1 MILTLAEKRKLMKKR
16 KIIGAGFSIIALIT
30 IGIFIA
36 QTNFSIQLQSYFS
49 LEYSMQFVPLIISL
63 LLLFGGV
70 SLFINRSNANFA
82 LSLFGYAAI
91 EEILFYWIGISSTY
105 LSAYS
110 IVLFFCC
117 AIAALWI
124 AHSNSF
130 SLNRLSYREV
140 VFSIVF
146 GAVESL
152 LLKNLLT

>member
-1 MILTLAEKRKLMKKR
+1 MRKM
-16 KIIGAGFSIIALIT
+16 IGAGFSTIAFAT

-36 QTNFSIQLQSYFS
+36 QTDFSIQLQSYLS
-49 LEYSMQFVPLIISL
+49 VDYCMQFVPLVISL

-70 SLFINRSNANFA
+70 SLFANRPNTNFA
-82 LSLFGYAAI
+82 LALFGYAAF
-91 EEILFYWIGISSTY
+91 EEIIFSWLGVTSTY
-105 LSAYS
+105 LSTHS

-130 SLNRLSYREV
+130 NLKRLSYRELITSV
-140 VFSIVF
+140 VF

-152 LLKNLLT
+152 LPSLL

>member
-1 MILTLAEKRKLMKKR
+1 MKNIKKRKLMEKR
-16 KIIGAGFSIIALIT
+16 KIIGAGFSIIALVT

-36 QTNFSIQLQSYFS
+36 QTDFSIQLQSYFS
-49 LEYSMQFVPLIISL
+49 LEYCMQFVPLIISL

-70 SLFINRSNANFA
+70 FLFINRPNANFA
-82 LSLFGYAAI
+82 LALFGYAAL
-91 EEILFYWIGISSTY
+91 EEILFDWLGVASTY
-105 LSAYS
+105 LSTYS

-130 SLNRLSYREV
+130 NLKRLSYRELI
-140 VFSIVF
+140 FSVVF

-152 LLKNLLT
+152 LPNFL

>member
-1 MILTLAEKRKLMKKR
+1 MKKR
-16 KIIGAGFSIIALIT
+16 KIIGAGFSITALVT

-36 QTNFSIQLQSYFS
+36 QTDFSIQLQSYFS
-49 LEYSMQFVPLIISL
+49 LEYCMQFVPLIISL

-70 SLFINRSNANFA
+70 FLFVNRPNANFA
-82 LSLFGYAAI
+82 LALFGYAAL
-91 EEILFYWIGISSTY
+91 EEILFSWFGVTLTY
-105 LSAYS
+105 LSTYS

-130 SLNRLSYREV
+130 NLKRLSYRELIISV
-140 VFSIVF
+140 VF

-152 LLKNLLT
+152 LPNFL

>member
-1 MILTLAEKRKLMKKR
+1 MEKR
-16 KIIGAGFSIIALIT
+16 KIIGAGFSIIALVT

-36 QTNFSIQLQSYFS
+36 QTDFSIQLQSYFS
-49 LEYSMQFVPLIISL
+49 LEYCMQFVPLIISL

-70 SLFINRSNANFA
+70 FLFINRPNANFA
-82 LSLFGYAAI
+82 LALFGYAAL
-91 EEILFYWIGISSTY
+91 EEILFDWFGVTSTY
-105 LSAYS
+105 LSTYS

-130 SLNRLSYREV
+130 NLKRLSYRELIISV
-140 VFSIVF
+140 VF

-152 LLKNLLT
+152 LPNFL

>member
-1 MILTLAEKRKLMKKR
+1 MGKRKVF
-16 KIIGAGFSIIALIT
+16 GAVFSIVALVT
-30 IGIFIA
+30 IGIFIT

-49 LEYSMQFVPLIISL
+49 LEYCMQFVSLIISL

-70 SLFINRSNANFA
+70 FLFINRPNANFA
-82 LSLFGYAAI
+82 LVLFGYAAL
-91 EEILFYWIGISSTY
+91 EEILFSWFGVTSTY
-105 LSAYS
+105 LSTYS

-130 SLNRLSYREV
+130 NLKPLSARELV
-140 VFSIVF
+140 ISIVF

-152 LLKNLLT
+152 LPNFL